1 MKKTQVKAKKQA
13 TVAKKQ
19 PTAAKKKASS
29 PPPQEEIIIALPPS
43 KMAQIIEVVDEY
55 MNEFRELSEN
65 NLTAMERRRKIGAG
79 IKNYGF
85 IDKASDL
92 ALSNPNYANFFNVQ
106 DLKNAIRNIELCR
119 DLLVLLQSFARL
131 VSNSMMVY
139 SDEAYSMALLFY
151 NNLKGVARR
160 GDPIAMELLRALQPF
175 FKRSKHTAAE
185 PTAKELERDVH
196 ALIHGTKDGKIVI
209 ENEKA
214 RTIGGKH
221 LIVDKTRSNKDKG
234 AWKETEEEEIV

>member
-1 MKKTQVKAKKQA
+1 MKKIQVKAKKQA

-19 PTAAKKKASS
+19 PAAAKKKAAS
-29 PPPQEEIIIALPPS
+29 PSQQDDSVIALSPS

-55 MNEFRELSEN
+55 MNEFRGLSEN
-65 NLTAMERRRKIGAG
+65 NLTSMERRRKIGAG
-79 IKNYGF
+79 IRNYGF

-160 GDPIAMELLRALQPF
+160 GDPIAMELLRALQSF
-175 FKRSKHTAAE
+175 FKRSKHVGTE
-185 PTAKELERDVH
+185 PTEKELERDFH
-196 ALIHGTKDGKIVI
+196 SLIHGTKDGKIVI
-209 ENEKA
+209 ENEKP
-214 RTIGGKH
+214 RIVGGKH
-221 LIVDKTRSNKDKG
+221 LVVDKTRSNKG
-234 AWKETEEEEIV
+234 AFKETVEGEIV